1 MSALANLDP
10 SRLALR
16 NYDPKADTS
25 LIAIRVRY
33 VSKDLWIRIDI
44 PRNIPVHQA
53 RDLILKKCQLTL
65 APPSAPSSLAETS
78 LQDDDTTPTELNY
91 QAMNHLAPSLDAIF
105 SGTIDVT
112 KSQRTPEDKPLA
124 SPDPNKTPTNK
135 TQKANGDI
143 KTSHSDSS
151 ISKSLASQSSGSDK
165 ETPRSPTSIDDER
178 RLNAEKLVER
188 LAMFSD
194 CLNGFGEEANV
205 NYAKSIVTVPSG
217 HVKDPPSKGTSSLK
231 RLLSHSSTSHDETTP
246 NNPSD
251 KRLGH
256 WLDDSRLISSYNL
269 EPYDL
274 LELQLRNHYIQLPPP
289 GGHLNY
295 SDHYAEG
302 VLFKLSKKS
311 KPVSMLTSNG
321 KDSTGVWKERPTLIS
336 NAMVAFSNLNGSHT
350 QQGGNDYHRSL
361 SHGGLADRNDAPLQ
375 HHSLVGKEDSRRRAI
390 TEPHLNIPQ
399 SRNKHAAKGSLTGMD
414 SQLRSMDVSNVSE
427 APFRL
432 DSPPGRKRRP
442 VLGTEYLDNASQV
455 LLASSSARSSTA
467 PLYSGYIWL
476 YVPPTSKDTGTK
488 DHHAS
493 ESGRYVKC
501 FAAIND
507 QGHFQWVEV
516 KKQTDLETEQESK
529 SEAGAGPIAPSRSSY
544 GIQLKP
550 KKDTNQRL
558 PPLPSSDSSVRDGGS
573 PVSPNAEVVQATMA
587 HKLRLFFFCIRIS
600 QEALAQVMLEMAS
613 ESPTSRSQNKTPPS
627 SSKTR
632 HRLSSSISALGSS
645 ALPPLPLKSQSLSGS
660 VSKGMSKNS
669 TWPAMAPLQQIHH
682 DRSHEGYGALLFP
695 EKPLTTS
702 PGSQSRP
709 VSHRRSSTSLKSSK
723 DDGAMSPSSSVDMG
737 SSSDV
742 VVRAQFLQKAAALTR
757 QLSISSS
764 GDKQDHS
771 TLSPP
776 SSSPSSSKARL
787 SLGETVSAKKA
798 DIPDSALAYESVIHD
813 RASQGLGRLD
823 THRNEDNELLSKCP
837 FLETSED
844 VGRGQKITLK
854 GYAETEEGWKI
865 LQSALE
871 RFIDPV
877 QDQLS
882 ALPPED
888 TLIPSYTLLTSPET
902 RLSEK
907 AEMYLSAKA
916 TLLEEA
922 NLHASMAA
930 AAVATSVSE
939 SLEVRSP
946 TPDQVTVSSA
956 PYGPT
961 APKGTSVLHRLMNLS
976 GGGDRDKSK
985 GSTPTSPMPEQYNR
999 QALFVDNNVPGSPL
1013 TPTGTGMSIKR
1024 GVSPGGPLSQSVGAA
1039 TGLLRPRPRLN
1050 QQRSADELT
1059 KMSGYYAQSDFKNG
1073 GIGLGMYSTS
1083 TAIGDSGSSNGQ
1095 PPHHRLRPRGK
1106 YRPQDEQDYSKLDE
1120 GHHHH
1125 HHHPSHHYF
1134 VSTNNNGPVPR
1145 SMSLTAATSSH
1156 HVNTMVMLAGESD
1169 KFPKRASRS
1178 SMYSLQSPMITH
1190 GHGGRDD
1197 DEGDFKGGIVSGI
1210 MDLDNVMSN
1219 DNHLNHPSDQDHGSR
1234 NTSPSSSSPSPSS
1247 SSGKQSSLAKDN
1259 QDKFSPL
1266 MVSSPR
1272 MTGRGIG
1279 GGDHEVLQ
1287 HPFDSHSRHE
1297 DDGEVSKMAQ
1307 GRDSNQNGRSSHNH
1321 HHHHRHHHHHL
1332 SMDKDK
1338 SKKPHTVLGA
1348 GKAAVSGVFG
1358 KIRKSV
1364 G

>member
-1 MSALANLDP
+1 DLDGPASARPD
-10 SRLALR
+10 
-16 NYDPKADTS
+16 
-25 LIAIRVRY
+25 
-33 VSKDLWIRIDI
+33 
-44 PRNIPVHQA
+44 QG
-53 RDLILKKCQLTL
+53 
-65 APPSAPSSLAETS
+65 SST
-78 LQDDDTTPTELNY
+78 
-91 QAMNHLAPSLDAIF
+91 
-105 SGTIDVT
+105 
-112 KSQRTPEDKPLA
+112 
-124 SPDPNKTPTNK
+124 
-135 TQKANGDI
+135 ANG
-143 KTSHSDSS
+143 TSGFSPERKRNHT
-151 ISKSLASQSSGSDK
+151 SQSIGS
-165 ETPRSPTSIDDER
+165 
-178 RLNAEKLVER
+178 N
-188 LAMFSD
+188 
-194 CLNGFGEEANV
+194 
-205 NYAKSIVTVPSG
+205 
-217 HVKDPPSKGTSSLK
+217 
-231 RLLSHSSTSHDETTP
+231 STTI
-246 NNPSD
+246 NF
-251 KRLGH
+251 
-256 WLDDSRLISSYNL
+256 IS
-269 EPYDL
+269 
-274 LELQLRNHYIQLPPP
+274 
-289 GGHLNY
+289 
-295 SDHYAEG
+295 
-302 VLFKLSKKS
+302 
-311 KPVSMLTSNG
+311 
-321 KDSTGVWKERPTLIS
+321 PTLIS

-558 PPLPSSDSSVRDGGS
+558 PPLPSSDSSERDGGS

-844 VGRGQKITLK
+844 VGRGQKVTLK

-999 QALFVDNNVPGSPL
+999 QALFVDSNVPGSPL

-1134 VSTNNNGPVPR
+1134 VSTNNNSPVPR

-1259 QDKFSPL
+1259 QGKFSPL
-1266 MVSSPR
+1266 IVSSPR

-1297 DDGEVSKMAQ
+1297 DDGELSKMAQ